1 MGKYIDESLL
11 FYSRIENHL
20 ATLQHDCENCYNAVK
35 LEFNHSTNSAKIA
48 YKESNHFTLNTY
60 ENQNNRRTDDE
71 GGCQMVD

>member
-1 MGKYIDESLL
+1 MW
-11 FYSRIENHL
+11 
-20 ATLQHDCENCYNAVK
+20 
-35 LEFNHSTNSAKIA
+35 FNHSTNSAKIA